1 MTAPAAQQAPA
12 LVLVADDEPTS
23 RLLTR
28 QALEQAGFRVA
39 EAEDGAIATR
49 EFQRL
54 RPDLVLL
61 DVDMPGMDGYA
72 ACAAMREIRGD
83 RAIPIVMLTARDDLD
98 SINRAYAA
106 GATDFIAKPINWAL
120 LGHRARYFLR
130 SSRASLRI
138 ERLSRMNAVLSG
150 INSAIVRIRNPQEL
164 LEESCRIAVQ
174 LGHFSFAW
182 VGMVDAASGEV
193 RPAVRNGDEQGYL
206 DEVRFSVR
214 EDLPEGQ
221 TLIGTVARTGQPR
234 ASNDIDGDAL
244 RHRKHALAR
253 GFRALV
259 GLPLVVDGACIGVL
273 ALYAST
279 TGVFDEDELR
289 LLRELAG
296 DVSFGLEYIG
306 KEQRLHHLAFYDAL
320 TGLPNRRLFQ
330 ERLVALT
337 EASRPGAR
345 RVVTIILDIRGFGAV
360 NDNLG
365 RHGGDTLL
373 KLIAQRLRE
382 TLRASDTLGRVGGDQ
397 FGLILTDIGT
407 DAQVAPLLEKI
418 LEALAAPFRVDAR
431 DTRVLVKAGVT
442 VFPNET
448 DGATAEALISNA
460 EAALKKAKAS
470 PEAYLFYAPN
480 INAANSSRLAM
491 EGRLLQAIEK
501 KLFELYYQ
509 PKIDLR
515 SGEVTGAE
523 ALLRLRDAD
532 TGEMLL
538 PSRFVPLL
546 EETGL
551 IVEVGRWLIGR
562 AARDHVRLQA
572 AGHRRLRVSVNVST
586 VQLRQR
592 DFTAYLTQ
600 AAGET
605 GTDGIDLE
613 ITESVLID
621 DLARHFAILQQVRQ
635 MGMGVALDDFGTG
648 YSSLS
653 YLSRFPANTLK
664 IDKSFVDDVL
674 MSPGKLAIV
683 SAIISLAHA
692 LEMRTVA
699 EGVETEEQARLLRVL
714 GCDEMQGYLAARPM
728 PVDALEAMLRERGAS
743 WMSFGSTPDKPGSIT
758 GPVRIA

>member
-1 MTAPAAQQAPA
+1 MSSAEPPQAPS

-39 EAEDGAIATR
+39 EAEDGAAATR
-49 EFQRL
+49 EFERL

-61 DVDMPGMDGYA
+61 DVDMPEMDGYS
-72 ACAAMREIRGD
+72 ACAAMRGIRGD
-83 RAIPIVMLTARDDLD
+83 RAIPIVMLTARDDME

-174 LGHFSFAW
+174 EGHFSFAW

-193 RPAVRNGDEQGYL
+193 RPVARAGDEHGYL
-206 DEVRFSVR
+206 DDVRFSVR

-221 TLIGTVARTGQPR
+221 TLLGTVARTGQTR
-234 ASNDIDGDAL
+234 VSNDIDGDAL

-259 GLPLVVDGACIGVL
+259 GLPLVVEGACIGVL
-273 ALYAST
+273 ALYAPT
-279 TGVFDEDELR
+279 TGVFDEDEMR

-306 KEQRLHHLAFYDAL
+306 KEQMLHHLAFYDAL

-337 EASRPGAR
+337 EASRPGSR

-397 FGLILTDIGT
+397 FGVILTDIGT

-418 LEALAAPFRVDAR
+418 LEALAAPFPVGGRG
-431 DTRVLVKAGVT
+431 TRVLVKAGVT

-448 DGATAEALISNA
+448 DGATAEVLLSNA

-470 PEAYLFYAPN
+470 PEAYLFYAPH
-480 INAANSSRLAM
+480 INAANSSRMAM

-501 KLFELYYQ
+501 KLFELHYQ

-523 ALLRLRDAD
+523 ALLRLRDAES
-532 TGEMLL
+532 GELLL
-538 PSRFVPLL
+538 PSHFVPLL

-551 IVEVGRWLIGR
+551 IVEVGRWILGR
-562 AARDHVRLQA
+562 AARDLVRLQA

-586 VQLRQR
+586 VQLRQK
-592 DFTAYLTQ
+592 DFTGYVMHAV
-600 AAGET
+600 GDS
-605 GTDGIDLE
+605 GPDGIDLE
-613 ITESVLID
+613 ITESVLIED
-621 DLARHFAILQQVRQ
+621 IERHFGILQEVRQ

-653 YLSRFPANTLK
+653 YLSRLPANTLK
-664 IDKSFVDDVL
+664 IDKSFIDDVM

-683 SAIISLAHA
+683 SAIIPLARA
-692 LEMRTVA
+692 LDMRTVA
-699 EGVETEEQARLLRVL
+699 EGVETQEQARLLRGL

-728 PVDALEAMLRERGAS
+728 PVEELEAALRERESS
-743 WMSFGSTPDKPGSIT
+743 WMLFRSAADKPGATS